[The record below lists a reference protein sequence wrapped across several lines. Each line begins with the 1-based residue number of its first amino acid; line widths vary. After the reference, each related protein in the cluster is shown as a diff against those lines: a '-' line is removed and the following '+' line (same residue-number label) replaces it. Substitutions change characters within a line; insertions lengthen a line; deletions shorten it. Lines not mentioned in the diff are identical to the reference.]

1 MLKKSFGKVYFL
13 WFAFSIVYNSLM
25 AQDNQSSMKNGSLPV
40 NVNTILIIEPALQ
53 RNVPAIRNIILN
65 TIKKEIDGIY
75 DFKILRLD
83 SATDILDGKYIIRFE
98 AININ
103 NADFKYILASEHHFI
118 QMNTELVTGYVDT
131 NFESR
136 ITLSLFDKQGNLILR
151 STKDTS
157 RFPMGTRNNPLKIL
171 ERATERAISEIIEK
185 ISILDK

>member
-1 MLKKSFGKVYFL
+1 
-13 WFAFSIVYNSLM
+13 VYNSLWG
-25 AQDNQSSMKNGSLPV
+25 QDNTSSIKNGSIKES
-40 NVNTILIIEPALQ
+40 VNTILIIEPALQ

-65 TIKKEIDGIY
+65 TIKKEIDGLY
-75 DFKILRLD
+75 DSQVLRLD
-83 SATDILDGKYIIRFE
+83 SVIDVMDGKYVLRFE

-103 NADFKYILASEHHFI
+103 HTDFKYILASEHHFI
-118 QMNTELVTGYVDT
+118 QMNTEIVTGYVDT
-131 NFESR
+131 NYESR

-157 RFPMGTRNNPLKIL
+157 RLPMGTRNNPLKIL